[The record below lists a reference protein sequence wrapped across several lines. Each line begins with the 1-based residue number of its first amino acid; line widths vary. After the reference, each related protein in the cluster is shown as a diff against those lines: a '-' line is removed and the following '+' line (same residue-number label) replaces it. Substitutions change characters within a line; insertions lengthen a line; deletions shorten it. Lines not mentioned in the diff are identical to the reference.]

1 MVTLL
6 NSVQPD
12 FQNSDLSSPSCFS
25 YLKKTFPF
33 ESEDSLVNEFKNI
46 TKTKNIKPRSRKK
59 FGLVT
64 ELESGNGIADIVVFK
79 LRSNWK
85 EYSGISTLNP
95 RWTSIL
101 ISLPYRKVF
110 TINDFIKIAC
120 CSNQTAEKILKAF
133 EQSNF
138 IIKAKHG
145 WLKIKQPRPP
155 INTIYAI
162 EAKIKDWKRALYQA
176 SRYKEFA
183 NQSWVLLDNHY
194 CRPALDNLGEF
205 KKRNIGLLTIDAESN
220 INVIVE
226 SLTQMPNVDYRY
238 WYVCTNILNSI
249 LSK

>member
-12 FQNSDLSSPSCFS
+12 FHNSGLLSPSCFS
-25 YLKKTFPF
+25 SLKKTFPF
-33 ESEDSLVNEFKNI
+33 ESEVSLVNEFKNI
-46 TKTKNIKPRSRKK
+46 TKTKKIKLRSKNK
-59 FGLVT
+59 FGIVT
-64 ELESGNGIADIVVFK
+64 ELESGNGIADIVVFN
-79 LRSNWK
+79 LRNNWR
-85 EYSGISTLNP
+85 EYSGISTFNP

-101 ISLPYRKVF
+101 ISLPYRKIFSVDDF
-110 TINDFIKIAC
+110 TKIAC
-120 CSNQTAEKILKAF
+120 CSNQTAGKILTAF
-133 EQSNF
+133 KLAGYCNQTKN
-138 IIKAKHG
+138 G
-145 WLKIKQPRPP
+145 WMKLKQPRAP

-162 EAKIKDWKRALYQA
+162 EAKMKDWKRALYQA

-194 CRPALDNLGEF
+194 CRPALNNLSEF

-226 SLTQMPNVDYRY
+226 SKTQVPNVNYRY
-238 WYVCTNILNSI
+238 WYACTNILNSI